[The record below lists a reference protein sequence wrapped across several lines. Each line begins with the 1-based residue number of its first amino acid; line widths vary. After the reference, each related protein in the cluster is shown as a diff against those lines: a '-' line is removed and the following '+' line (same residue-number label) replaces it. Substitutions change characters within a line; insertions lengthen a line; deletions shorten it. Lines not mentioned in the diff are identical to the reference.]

1 MLYIPAAA
9 GAARKGLGGS
19 VVVSD
24 TYNHR
29 LKLVD
34 PRKKAVVT
42 LAGTGT
48 HHAVLGVVREQYT
61 SFLSCDAH

>member
-1 MLYIPAAA
+1 M
-9 GAARKGLGGS
+9 
-19 VVVSD
+19 VVSD
-24 TYNHR
+24 SYNHR

-48 HHAVLGVVREQYT
+48 LHALLGVVRVVCVVCVVQCA
-61 SFLSCDAH
+61 LRPRR

>member
-1 MLYIPAAA
+1 MQHPLGVLHIPPAA
-9 GAARKGLGGS
+9 GAAKKGLGGT

-24 TYNHR
+24 SYNHR

-48 HHAVLGVVREQYT
+48 FHALLGVVRV
-61 SFLSCDAH
+61 SCVV